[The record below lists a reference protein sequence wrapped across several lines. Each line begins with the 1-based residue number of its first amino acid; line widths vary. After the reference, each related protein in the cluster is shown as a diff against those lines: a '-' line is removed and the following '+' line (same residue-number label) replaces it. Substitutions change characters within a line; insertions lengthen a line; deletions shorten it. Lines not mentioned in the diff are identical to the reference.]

1 MERKKNDNLILNVKN
16 IYNKDNKSLNELKL
30 IFNKKLL
37 KMIYNLEKNSFY
49 RCESSEKM
57 VQ

>member
-16 IYNKDNKSLNELKL
+16 IYNKDNKSLDELKI

-49 RCESSEKM
+49 RCESLEKM
-57 VQ
+57 V